1 MSNWQNYTAGLLLTP
16 IMHEAARFGTC
27 VERASGSN
35 PIGWIGVLEIA
46 IGVVEAEVV
55 VNRALPGGRR
65 AGAG

>member
-1 MSNWQNYTAGLLLTP
+1 MMLASGS
-16 IMHEAARFGTC
+16 AARFGTC
-27 VERASGSN
+27 DERASGSN